1 MTAITRIHADKVMI
15 PFQRPFATSTG
26 MWLAREAWIIRLVDA
41 DGRVGAGEAVVEPQ
55 DGAAASSVLDH
66 LVRDLERSDLAD
78 GLPSAAELELH
89 GSPGRALRAAID
101 AARFDLGMI
110 GEIPSGAA
118 AHDEP
123 HLALR
128 GDEDDDDEDEDEDDD
143 PALAGVA
150 VNATLPSIGPSASAE
165 AARQSVSA
173 GFTTL
178 KLKAGAE
185 RETQVLV
192 DRVRAV
198 REAVGPDV
206 RLRLDVNG
214 AWDLESA
221 TDRLEALGRF
231 ALEYVEQP
239 LAGDDPAAMAELR
252 RRVRVPLAADETV
265 TSVRAARLLLDAGAV
280 DVLVVKPVRV
290 GGLVAAAEVADLAA
304 DRGVPVVISTLFE
317 TGVGIAAGL
326 ALAAALPEVRG
337 GGRLGHAPHH
347 GLATAGLLE
356 HDLLEEGLILDGGL
370 LRTPG
375 GARTGRLGIRVS
387 ERTLV
392 RYSADRAV
400 GPVWEAWDA

>member
-41 DGRVGAGEAVVEPQ
+41 DGRTGAGEAVVEPQ

-66 LVRDLERSDLAD
+66 LVRDLERSDPAD

-101 AARFDLGMI
+101 AARFDLGLLD
-110 GEIPSGAA
+110 GVVSGALA
-118 AHDEP
+118 RHDS
-123 HLALR
+123 
-128 GDEDDDDEDEDEDDD
+128 EDDDAADGD
-143 PALAGVA
+143 GVG
-150 VNATLPSIGPSASAE
+150 VNATLASMGPQASAE

-198 REAVGPDV
+198 REAVGPGV

-214 AWDLESA
+214 AWDLETA
-221 TDRLEALGRF
+221 TDRLEALARF

-290 GGLVAAAEVADLAA
+290 GGLVAAAEVAELAA

-326 ALAAALPEVRG
+326 ALAAALPEVRL
-337 GGRLGHAPHH
+337 GGRLGHSPDH

-356 HDLLEEGLILDGGL
+356 HDLLEEGLVLDGGL

-387 ERTLV
+387 EQTLV